1 MVSVGRTAMCYC
13 EKTRKIEMRKISVLV
28 PCYNE
33 KDNII
38 PLSHAIEEE
47 LVKSCPKYDYEICFI
62 DNNSTDG
69 TRQLIREIC
78 GKNNKI
84 KAILNIRNFGP
95 FNSQFY
101 GLTQLTGDCGIII
114 SADFQDPVEL
124 IPEMIKKWESGAK
137 IVATVK
143 ESNEENKIINFIRTI
158 YYKLLRKLSDVE
170 IIEQFTGFGLYDKE
184 FIEILKK
191 LNDSE
196 PFLRGIVAELGYK
209 IEYVRYKHAK
219 RRSGKSKF
227 SLYKLFDAAMLS
239 FTTYTK
245 VGLRIATISGAVI
258 AFLSMCVAIWYF
270 IYKLLFWNSVPIG
283 IAPLIIGV
291 FFLGSL
297 QLFFVGFL
305 GEYIMNINH
314 RVMNRPL
321 VIEEERINW

>member
-1 MVSVGRTAMCYC
+1 M
-13 EKTRKIEMRKISVLV
+13 KKISVLV

-33 KDNII
+33 KDNIL
-38 PLSHAIEEE
+38 PLSQAIEEE

-69 TRQLIREIC
+69 TRQLVREIC

-124 IPEMIKKWESGAK
+124 IPEMVKKWESGAK

-143 ESNEENKIINFIRTI
+143 ESNEENKIINYIRTI

-170 IIEQFTGFGLYDKE
+170 IIEQFTGFGLYDRE

-191 LNDSE
+191 LNDAE

-245 VGLRIATISGAVI
+245 VGLRIATISGAII